1 MKKRPTSAVGY
12 KRPIS
17 QYARVAMAMGSHPR
31 YRVRSWEIERVG
43 GCLQLLLPLPASSP
57 LPLPLS
63 PRMPRRCW
71 PSGPVLTFGLIFPPQ
86 AENIM
91 FLELDVSPPA
101 VFEMEFS
108 HDQDQDPRALHM
120 ERLMRLDSF
129 LERPSTSK
137 VRKSRSWSVPS
148 WSGWAMDLAWKPQ
161 LVRWELVDVEEGC
174 GCTQRA

>member
-31 YRVRSWEIERVG
+31 YRVSSWEIERVG
-43 GCLQLLLPLPASSP
+43 GCLQPPLPLPASLP
-57 LPLPLS
+57 LLLPLS
-63 PRMPRRCW
+63 PWVPRRCW
-71 PSGPVLTFGLIFPPQ
+71 PSGLVLTSGLIFPPQ

-148 WSGWAMDLAWKPQ
+148 RS
-161 LVRWELVDVEEGC
+161 E
-174 GCTQRA
+174 

>member
-1 MKKRPTSAVGY
+1 MPLHSSLDDRTRLHLKKKKKRAYGRGGDADSLCFLNTLISPAIPRLAECLEGTLTRTLLTSGM
-12 KRPIS
+12 K
-17 QYARVAMAMGSHPR
+17 
-31 YRVRSWEIERVG
+31 
-43 GCLQLLLPLPASSP
+43 
-57 LPLPLS
+57 
-63 PRMPRRCW
+63 
-71 PSGPVLTFGLIFPPQ
+71 FPPQ

-108 HDQDQDPRALHM
+108 HDQEQDPRALHM

-148 WSGWAMDLAWKPQ
+148 WSVAALDPGGRELQGWMKLKRV
-161 LVRWELVDVEEGC
+161 LV
-174 GCTQRA
+174 AP

>member
-31 YRVRSWEIERVG
+31 YR
-43 GCLQLLLPLPASSP
+43 
-57 LPLPLS
+57 
-63 PRMPRRCW
+63 
-71 PSGPVLTFGLIFPPQ
+71 

-108 HDQDQDPRALHM
+108 HDPDQDPRALHM

-137 VRKSRSWSVPS
+137 VRKSRSWCQSPQRPPPS
-148 WSGWAMDLAWKPQ
+148 TTHASLASAALHPTTV
-161 LVRWELVDVEEGC
+161 LDHE
-174 GCTQRA
+174 

>member
-1 MKKRPTSAVGY
+1 MKFHVSVT
-12 KRPIS
+12 
-17 QYARVAMAMGSHPR
+17 
-31 YRVRSWEIERVG
+31 
-43 GCLQLLLPLPASSP
+43 SSP
-57 LPLPLS
+57 QQQQPDEEAADLGRRLQAAHQPVCAGCHGHGVTPQVPGKRLGRRGGRTDSQASALS
-63 PRMPRRCW
+63 PHFLLFCCPRA
-71 PSGPVLTFGLIFPPQ
+71 SGIPEVRVLGATALPDVASPPQ

-137 VRKSRSWSVPS
+137 VRKSRSWSVPQ
-148 WSGWAMDLAWKPQ
+148 GRGKG
-161 LVRWELVDVEEGC
+161 VV
-174 GCTQRA
+174 

>member
-1 MKKRPTSAVGY
+1 GIFIGSGCQFKLIHCSARPALSPCPVPRAFHFNVPLPYSNNSQMKKRPTSAVGY

-31 YRVRSWEIERVG
+31 YR
-43 GCLQLLLPLPASSP
+43 
-57 LPLPLS
+57 
-63 PRMPRRCW
+63 
-71 PSGPVLTFGLIFPPQ
+71 

-137 VRKSRSWSVPS
+137 VRKSRSWCQSPQRPAPS
-148 WSGWAMDLAWKPQ
+148 ATPASLAPAALRPRQ
-161 LVRWELVDVEEGC
+161 C
-174 GCTQRA
+174 